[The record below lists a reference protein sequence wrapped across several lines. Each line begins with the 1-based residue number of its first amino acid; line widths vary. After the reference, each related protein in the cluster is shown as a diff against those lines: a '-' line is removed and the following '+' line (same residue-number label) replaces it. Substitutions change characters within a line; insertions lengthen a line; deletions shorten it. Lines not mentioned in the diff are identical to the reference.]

1 MGSGLGMRQ
10 VISGVLQE
18 IRIRTNFV
26 HFINQWSGKKKEKTM
41 QSRGSTHFAFC
52 VAGEWQPMRNKRSC
66 NQVQK
71 DLYKMY
77 RQISH
82 YQFT

>member
-1 MGSGLGMRQ
+1 MGSGLGKRR

-26 HFINQWSGKKKEKTM
+26 HFINQWSGKKEKTM
-41 QSRGSTHFAFC
+41 RSGSSTHFGFC
-52 VAGEWQPMRNKRSC
+52 VAREWQARKNKRSC
-66 NQVQK
+66 NRIQK